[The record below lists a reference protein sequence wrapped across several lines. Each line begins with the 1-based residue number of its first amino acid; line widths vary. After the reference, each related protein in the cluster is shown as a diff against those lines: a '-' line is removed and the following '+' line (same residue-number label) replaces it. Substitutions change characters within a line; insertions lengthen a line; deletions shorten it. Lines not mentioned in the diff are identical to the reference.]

1 MTVLGLLT
9 CANQPQSSHGEKRR
23 TRPRLAVAFAPFLP
37 GETSKSAPPTK
48 LIAAF
53 QKKMGVKLEDDM
65 VYFCKGVFLC
75 LVFCFFLLNQDM
87 SDM

>member
-9 CANQPQSSHGEKRR
+9 CANQPQSSHEKRR

-65 VYFCKGVFLC
+65 VVLLQRCFSVFGHG
-75 LVFCFFLLNQDM
+75 FFFA
-87 SDM
+87 